1 MMATEL
7 CVKPIEILLVEDN
20 PGDAELVLDFLE
32 QSKVRNTIN
41 WVKDG
46 DEAMGFLHNLG
57 EYADKPL
64 PDLILLDLN
73 LPGKDGR
80 EVLAEVKADQRLRH
94 IPVVVLT
101 SSKAEADIAGSYN
114 LNANAFV
121 TKPVN
126 LEQFVRVI
134 RTIDEFWLSVVRLPT
149 SGGEARA

>member
-1 MMATEL
+1 MSTEFY
-7 CVKPIEILLVEDN
+7 VKPIEILLVEDN

-32 QSKVRNTIN
+32 QSKVKNTIN

-46 DEAMGFLHNLG
+46 DQAMGFLRNLG
-57 EYADKPL
+57 EYADKPM

-80 EVLAEVKADQRLRH
+80 EVLAEVKADPKLKH
-94 IPVVVLT
+94 IPIVVLT

-114 LNANAFV
+114 LSANAFV

-126 LEQFVRVI
+126 FEQFIRVVRS
-134 RTIDEFWLSVVRLPT
+134 IDEFWLSVVKFPT
-149 SGGEARA
+149 SGGQERA